1 MAYRWI
7 SPLITAVLLAGCNS
21 GGSSDAD
28 QALLSAKI
36 REGRDILLQT
46 YSGVST
52 ADYDPAGAIAILDEA
67 CNEAVSFQDGL
78 LGPDGWEY
86 PGDIPEK
93 YSEALYATKL
103 ACYLSTALS
112 DGSFSDFAM
121 FVKQLDD
128 ANDCLGLGNCG

>member
-7 SPLITAVLLAGCNS
+7 SPLIAAVLLTSCNS
-21 GGSSDAD
+21 GSSSDTD
-28 QALLSAKI
+28 QALLSTKI
-36 REGRDILLQT
+36 REGRAILLQT

-52 ADYDPAGAIAILDEA
+52 ADYDPAGAIAILDDA
-67 CNEAVSFQDGL
+67 CNDAVSFQDGL

-86 PGDIPEK
+86 PGDIPAE
-93 YSEALYATKL
+93 YREALYSTKL
-103 ACYLSTALS
+103 ACHLSVALS
-112 DGSFSDFAM
+112 DESFSDFAM